1 MNTSVRVVKES
12 PLTIRVRRTHL
23 FLRTL
28 SGYVSARSTERS
40 KLRPITRSVSASRN
54 KVGTVGKDKHTTRVV
69 GKLVI
74 TFTELEDG
82 LLWGADVQPH
92 MLTGVV
98 RDNYKLALIT
108 ADMMAHLKKSLGFID
123 TILHTKADMD
133 RMHNEMMTEKEH
145 AVADVDKHQTKLPFG
160 ELKG

>member
-1 MNTSVRVVKES
+1 M
-12 PLTIRVRRTHL
+12 L
-23 FLRTL
+23 
-28 SGYVSARSTERS
+28 AS
-40 KLRPITRSVSASRN
+40 KS

-92 MLTGVV
+92 MLTGEV

-123 TILHTKADMD
+123 TILKTKAEMIK
-133 RMHNEMMTEKEH
+133 MHNEMMASKEITDAAYEKH
-145 AVADVDKHQTKLPFG
+145 TGQKVSDVEKYQTKLPF
-160 ELKG
+160 EEE